1 MLLEC
6 AADHAVY
13 AIGAD
18 QQIAIQQQG
27 HFRNAQAEAHI
38 DAGGGAMPLQNLKQ
52 GEALHAGESA
62 AVDRDSFSADNED
75 LIVPD
80 FKSGRKIRIQIGIGG
95 LEKRERPIRQDD
107 SPAVGCIRGILF
119 VHDDVMRWV
128 LLLHQQGKIEAA
140 RSATD
145 NINIHDS
152 AFATQPCTKSAGGS
166 SDESAVRTSLSRIS
180 ARGRRLCWLVS
191 TARDGWETLLMLLC
205 LPIILV
211 LKRQASHL
219 IRNMLAGQEW
229 RRRS

>member
-6 AADHAVY
+6 AANHAVY
-13 AIGAD
+13 AVGSN
-18 QQIAIQQQG
+18 QQIAI
-27 HFRNAQAEAHI
+27 HERRNFRDARAEAQI
-38 DAGGGAMPLQNLKQ
+38 DASGGAMPLQNLKH
-52 GEALHAGESA
+52 GKAPHAGESA
-62 AVDRDSFSADNED
+62 AVDRDSLSAENED

-80 FKSGRKIRIQIGIGG
+80 FKSSREIRIQIGIGG

-107 SPAVGCIRGILF
+107 PPAVGCIRGILF
-119 VHDDVMRWV
+119 VNNDLMRWV
-128 LLLHQQGKIEAA
+128 LLLHQQRKIKAA

-145 NINIHDS
+145 DINIHGS
-152 AFATQPCTKSAGGS
+152 AFATQPCTRSAGGS
-166 SDESAVRTSLSRIS
+166 SDESAAQTSLSRIS